1 MLQKI
6 RDNSQSM
13 AAKIFVW
20 FLILIFGAWGA
31 STIVSSVITGN
42 PALSVNGVDIDEFA
56 IERST
61 QSRVQE
67 MISNL
72 GPDADLSTID
82 EEAFREAAINELI
95 QRQLLLQY
103 AEQAGMVMSS
113 RVIDR
118 SIAQTPDFQIDGVFN
133 GERAQLLLQS
143 MGFTPNSYRAALAE
157 EGLINQTTF
166 TYGLSGFVTR
176 EEINRLA
183 ALIKQTRDLRY
194 ILINMESKI
203 SEIDITDAE
212 IEAYYAANED
222 DFMLNEEVSVQ
233 YLELD
238 KDSIF
243 DEVSVTEAQVRQ
255 RYEEEQTVYQ
265 SQIERRASHIL
276 LEAVSDD
283 DVQAALAQAA
293 DLKSRI
299 DNGESFEDLAAEF
312 SDDTGSAEFGGDV
325 GYTTGDTFVEGFEQ
339 ALLGLDVGQVSDP
352 VQTEFGVHLIKL
364 TERSESEIETFE
376 DSRERLERDLKA
388 AEVDRIYQE
397 RADELGNLAFES
409 FDLADPAEIMGLE
422 LKTSSMFSRNG
433 GPGIA
438 SNQDVVNAAFSPD
451 VLLDN
456 LNSNLIAVSP
466 SRSVV
471 IHVQEHNLPR
481 VQDLE
486 AVRGEIQ
493 VMLQFEKVGE
503 QARELGETLTRNIQ
517 NGMNIDSML
526 ELQSLS
532 WNTIEG
538 LERTDQVLPGEL
550 VQHIFDMSA
559 PADGSTTIEGFHLSG
574 GEFVV
579 VELQAVNNGSV
590 EDFGEGEL
598 DSLET
603 FLSQQSANADF
614 EALITGLQNRAEIV
628 R

>member
-532 WNTIEG
+532 WKTIEG

>member
-31 STIVSSVITGN
+31 STIVSSVITGT